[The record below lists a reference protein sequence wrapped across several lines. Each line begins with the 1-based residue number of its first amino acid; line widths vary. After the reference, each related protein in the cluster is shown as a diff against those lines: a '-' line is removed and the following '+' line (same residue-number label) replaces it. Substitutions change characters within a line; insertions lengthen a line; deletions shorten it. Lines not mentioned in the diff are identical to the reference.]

1 MEFVIKL
8 LPTASFFGKIQVE
21 NVYFYCLYCTNDMTK
36 EELYDEAVALYEKG
50 DLDNAIEK
58 MNALSL
64 QYPEYAL
71 PHTALSVWYYK
82 RGALEESMAHAKK
95 TAELEPND
103 PFSYVALSLLAQ
115 RAGDHA
121 VAEEALFKSQYI

>member
-1 MEFVIKL
+1 
-8 LPTASFFGKIQVE
+8 
-21 NVYFYCLYCTNDMTK
+21 MTK
-36 EELYDEAVALYEKG
+36 EELYDEAVAVYENG
-50 DLDNAIEK
+50 DLDGAIEK

-64 QYPEYAL
+64 QFPDYAL
-71 PHTALSVWYYK
+71 PHTALSVWYFK
-82 RGALEESMAHAKK
+82 RGNNVESLAHAKK

-121 VAEEALFKSQYI
+121 IAEAALYKSQFM